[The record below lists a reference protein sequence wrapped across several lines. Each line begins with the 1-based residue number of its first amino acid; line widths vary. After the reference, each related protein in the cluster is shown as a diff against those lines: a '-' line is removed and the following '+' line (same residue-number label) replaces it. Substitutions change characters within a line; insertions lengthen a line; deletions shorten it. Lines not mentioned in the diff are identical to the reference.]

1 MKQEIQQ
8 RIDEIKRGII
18 PKGYKKG
25 KLGIVC
31 ADWEEVPFSTIF
43 KSTSVYTDDLEKY
56 PLYSLTL
63 EDGITAK
70 TERYERSHLVKKEE
84 AYKVVQPNDYAYNP
98 MNIRFGAVARHK
110 GSFPVAVS
118 GYYDIFTTVH
128 PEDLLFMD
136 NFLTCNAMITYY
148 NKVSTG
154 SLIEKQRVHFSQFLD
169 FSLPLPP
176 LAERKK
182 IAEILAVQDRIIALY
197 GQKIEQLRLL
207 KKYCLQKMFPKR
219 GSNVPE
225 VRFPGFTNPWE
236 QRKLSAIVDRIT
248 RKNDGLQSSL
258 PLTISAQYGLVD
270 QITYFNKR
278 VASQNVADYY
288 LIKKGEFAYNKST
301 SESFPF
307 GAIKRLDLYDMGV
320 LSTLYIV
327 FSLRPNLIDSDYM
340 VTYFETDLWHKQISE
355 RAEEG
360 ARNHGLLNITAD
372 DFFDISLL
380 TPCSIDEQKQ
390 IGNYFKRL
398 DELILLYQR
407 KRGQETE
414 KKKTLM
420 QLLLSGTIR
429 VNNIGGII

>member
-1 MKQEIQQ
+1 MTQVAE
-8 RIDEIKRGII
+8 RIEQIKRGEI
-18 PKGYKKG
+18 PSGYVKTKDGIFPADWSTKRIEDWVSLCERPIELKDEETYQLVTVRRAFGGVDSRGYYKG
-25 KLGIVC
+25 KDILVKTYF
-31 ADWEEVPFSTIF
+31 EVRKGDFVISKRQIAHGACGVVPDCLDHAVVSNEYNVFVPKDKTNIAMFYLMMHLPHYLRLFYLMSDGVHIEKLLF
-43 KSTSVYTDDLEKY
+43 KTDDWLRR
-56 PLYSLTL
+56 SL
-63 EDGITAK
+63 
-70 TERYERSHLVKKEE
+70 
-84 AYKVVQPNDYAYNP
+84 
-98 MNIRFGAVARHK
+98 
-110 GSFPVAVS
+110 
-118 GYYDIFTTVH
+118 
-128 PEDLLFMD
+128 
-136 NFLTCNAMITYY
+136 AM
-148 NKVSTG
+148 
-154 SLIEKQRVHFSQFLD
+154 
-169 FSLPLPP
+169 PP
-176 LAERKK
+176 LQEQRK
-182 IAEILAVQDRIIALY
+182 IAEILSTQDRVIALY
-197 GQKIEQLRLL
+197 DQKIEQLRLL
-207 KKYCLQKMFPKR
+207 KKYCLKEMFPRR
-219 GSNVPE
+219 GSNIPE
-225 VRFPGFTNPWE
+225 VHFPGFTYPWE